1 MWPARPVR
9 RPDGLFAVPADLKRK
24 SRFVAPLSVYLD
36 ANASEPVRP
45 EAMAALQEV
54 VLEPGNPSSLHRAG
68 RRARDRQET
77 ARETLAMLYGAGADE
92 VIFTSGGTEAD
103 SLAVHVLGEGRRL
116 LLGATEHP
124 ALLSC
129 RPDAELIGVDREGV
143 TDLHDLEARLVQ
155 GGQALVCL
163 MLANNETGVI
173 QPVAEVA
180 ALCRR
185 YGALLHVDA
194 AQAAGRMAVSMR
206 TLDADSMALSA
217 HKLGGVPGVGAL
229 LLRDAAHRDVR
240 PLMKGGGQERGWRGG
255 TPALPAISAFA
266 AAARAAMRT
275 DEQGGAWG
283 RLIEWRDRLEQAAT
297 MAGAV
302 VAGGGAKLGRLP
314 NTSCLILPGVAAQRQ
329 VMALDLAG
337 IQVSAGS
344 ACSSGKVA
352 RSHVLA
358 AMGFGQQAGE
368 AIRVSLPWNVTE
380 ADVQAFMDAYATMA
394 SRLRPEPSSKPFPSS
409 VSHPISAR

>member
-1 MWPARPVR
+1 MV
-9 RPDGLFAVPADLKRK
+9 
-24 SRFVAPLSVYLD
+24 PLSVYLD

-45 EAMAALQEV
+45 EAVTAWQDAV
-54 VLEPGNPSSLHRAG
+54 REPGNPSSLHRAG

-77 ARETLAMLYGAGADE
+77 ARETLAMLYGAGPDE

-103 SLAVHVLGEGRRL
+103 SLAVHVLGVGRRL

-129 RPDAELIGVDREGV
+129 RPDAEMIGIDHEGV
-143 TDLHDLEARLVQ
+143 TDLHDLEARLAQ

-173 QPVAEVA
+173 QPVAQA
-180 ALCRR
+180 AVLCRQ
-185 YGALLHVDA
+185 YGAFLHVDA
-194 AQAAGRMAVSMR
+194 AQAAGRMEVSMR

-266 AAARAAMRT
+266 AAARAAMQT
-275 DEQGGAWG
+275 LSPDEQRGASA
-283 RLIEWRDRLEQAAT
+283 RLIELRDRLEQAAT
-297 MAGAV
+297 LAGAV
-302 VAGGGAKLGRLP
+302 VAGGGARLGRLP
-314 NTSCLILPGVAAQRQ
+314 NTSCLILPGVAAHRQ

-344 ACSSGKVA
+344 ACSSGKVS

-380 ADVQAFMDAYATMA
+380 VEVQAFMDAYATMA
-394 SRLRPEPSSKPFPSS
+394 ARLRAEPSSSPFPFS